1 MYSNIALSYPLVQP
15 TGMKMVPREA
25 IGKKLLKNDRFI
37 GSKKRGLIK
46 MDIVFNGE

>member
-1 MYSNIALSYPLVQP
+1 MTLSCPLVQY

-37 GSKKRGLIK
+37 GSKKLGLIK
-46 MDIVFNGE
+46 MDKVFNGE